1 MCTRSSSMQD
11 RLTEI
16 EIKIAHM
23 EQSLSDLSD
32 VLYRQQSLLERLERR
47 FDELRQGIEAA
58 TDDRG
63 DNNPADE
70 KPPHY

>member
-1 MCTRSSSMQD
+1 MQD

-23 EQSLSDLSD
+23 EQSLGELSD
-32 VLYRQQSLLERLERR
+32 VLYQQQSLMDRMELR
-47 FDELRQGIEAA
+47 FNELRQRMSAGAE
-58 TDDRG
+58 TPESNDPDS
-63 DNNPADE
+63 D

>member
-1 MCTRSSSMQD
+1 MQD

-23 EQSLSDLSD
+23 EQSLGELSD
-32 VLYRQQSLLERLERR
+32 VLYRQQSLLDRLELR
-47 FDELRQGIEAA
+47 FNGLRQRVSVTADGQENSDP
-58 TDDRG
+58 T
-63 DNNPADE
+63 DE

>member
-1 MCTRSSSMQD
+1 MQD

-23 EQSLSDLSD
+23 EQSLGELSD
-32 VLYRQQSLLERLERR
+32 VLYQQQSLMDRLELR
-47 FDELRQGIEAA
+47 FNELRQRMSA
-58 TDDRG
+58 TADPSENTD
-63 DNNPADE
+63 PASE

>member
-1 MCTRSSSMQD
+1 MQD

-32 VLYRQQSLLERLERR
+32 VLYRQQSLLDRLEQR

-63 DNNPADE
+63 DNNRADE

>member
-1 MCTRSSSMQD
+1 MQD

-23 EQSLSDLSD
+23 EQSLSELSD
-32 VLYRQQSLLERLERR
+32 VLYQQQSLLDRLERR

>member
-1 MCTRSSSMQD
+1 MQD

-23 EQSLSDLSD
+23 EQSLGELSD
-32 VLYRQQSLLERLERR
+32 VLYRQQSLLDRLELR
-47 FDELRQGIEAA
+47 FNELRQRVSVTADGQENSEP
-58 TDDRG
+58 T
-63 DNNPADE
+63 DE

>member
-1 MCTRSSSMQD
+1 MQD

-23 EQSLSDLSD
+23 EQSLGELSD
-32 VLYRQQSLLERLERR
+32 VLYRQQSLLDRLELR
-47 FDELRQGIEAA
+47 FNELRQRVSVTADGQENSDP
-58 TDDRG
+58 T
-63 DNNPADE
+63 DE

>member
-32 VLYRQQSLLERLERR
+32 VLYRQQSLLDQLERS
-47 FDELRQGIEAA
+47 FD
-58 TDDRG
+58 
-63 DNNPADE
+63 
-70 KPPHY
+70 

>member
-1 MCTRSSSMQD
+1 MQE

-23 EQSLSDLSD
+23 EQSLSELSD
-32 VLYRQQSLLERLERR
+32 VLYRQQSLLDRLERR

-58 TDDRG
+58 ADDGG
-63 DNNPADE
+63 DNNPTDE

>member
-1 MCTRSSSMQD
+1 MQD

-23 EQSLSDLSD
+23 EQSLNELSD
-32 VLYRQQSLLERLERR
+32 VLYQQQSLIERLERS
-47 FDELRQGIEAA
+47 FDELRQGIEA
-58 TDDRG
+58 TSDNG
-63 DNNPADE
+63 EHNNPADE

>member
-1 MCTRSSSMQD
+1 MQD

-23 EQSLSDLSD
+23 EQSLSELSD
-32 VLYRQQSLLERLERR
+32 VLYRQQSLLDRLERR
-47 FDELRQGIEAA
+47 FDELKLGIEAA
-58 TDDRG
+58 ANDQG
-63 DNNPADE
+63 DNTPADD

>member
-1 MCTRSSSMQD
+1 MQD

>member
-1 MCTRSSSMQD
+1 MQD

-32 VLYRQQSLLERLERR
+32 VLYRQQSLLDRLERR

>member
-1 MCTRSSSMQD
+1 MQD

-23 EQSLSDLSD
+23 EHSLGELSD
-32 VLYRQQSLLERLERR
+32 VLYRQQSLMDRLELRLN
-47 FDELRQGIEAA
+47 ELTQRLATTGEAPE
-58 TDDRG
+58 
-63 DNNPADE
+63 NNDPAAE

>member
-1 MCTRSSSMQD
+1 MQD

-23 EQSLSDLSD
+23 EQSLGELSD
-32 VLYRQQSLLERLERR
+32 VLYRQQSLLDRLEHR
-47 FDELRQGIEAA
+47 FDELRQQMEASA
-58 TDDRG
+58 G
-63 DNNPADE
+63 SPEDNNPADE

>member
-1 MCTRSSSMQD
+1 MQD

-32 VLYRQQSLLERLERR
+32 VLYRQQSLLGRLERR
-47 FDELRQGIEAA
+47 FDELRLGIEAA

>member
-1 MCTRSSSMQD
+1 MQD

-23 EQSLSDLSD
+23 EQSLGELSD
-32 VLYRQQSLLERLERR
+32 VLYRQQSLMDRLETR
-47 FDELRQGIEAA
+47 FNELRQRVSATAEAPE
-58 TDDRG
+58 
-63 DNNPADE
+63 NNDPAEE

>member
-1 MCTRSSSMQD
+1 MQD

-32 VLYRQQSLLERLERR
+32 VLYQQQSLLDRLERR
-47 FDELRQGIEAA
+47 FDELKQGIEAA

>member
-1 MCTRSSSMQD
+1 MQE

-23 EQSLSDLSD
+23 EQSLSELSD
-32 VLYRQQSLLERLERR
+32 VLYRQQSLLDRLERR

>member
-1 MCTRSSSMQD
+1 MQD

-23 EQSLSDLSD
+23 EQSHSELSD
-32 VLYRQQSLLERLERR
+32 VLYRQQSLLDRLERR

-58 TDDRG
+58 TDDPG

>member
-1 MCTRSSSMQD
+1 MQD

-16 EIKIAHM
+16 EIKIAHI

-32 VLYRQQSLLERLERR
+32 VLYQQQSLLDRLERR

>member
-1 MCTRSSSMQD
+1 MQN

-23 EQSLSDLSD
+23 EQSLAELSD
-32 VLYRQQSLLERLERR
+32 VLYQQQSLLDRLERR
-47 FDELRQGIEAA
+47 FDELRQGIEAS
-58 TDDRG
+58 TDGRG